1 MACASV
7 PRIHSVRAHERALI
21 SSSCLHPATVSRR
34 SDNVDGLRQARSSM
48 RSSAHDANKW
58 RHSATLELR
67 VSISPSTLSL
77 LLDTVVG
84 WRSGARRLARP
95 SAERIRRTTGPDD
108 RLCHRRAAIGRAV
121 LGGSSVGAR
130 VREWRG
136 ARSTCCH
143 AFVPPIHRTSLTQRQ
158 RASRLRRWRCVSRAR
173 CMSSWLICVTKS

>member
-1 MACASV
+1 MAYASV
-7 PRIHSVRAHERALI
+7 PRIHSVTAHERALI

-34 SDNVDGLRQARSSM
+34 SDTVDGLRQVRSSM

-58 RHSATLELR
+58 RHSA
-67 VSISPSTLSL
+67 I
-77 LLDTVVG
+77 LDTVAG

-130 VREWRG
+130 VREDRG
-136 ARSTCCH
+136 ARSTFGN
-143 AFVPPIHRTSLTQRQ
+143 ANVPTTQVLMQ
-158 RASRLRRWRCVSRAR
+158 RACSSVPCSGPVARADGPKNKDFCR
-173 CMSSWLICVTKS
+173 DPKFIASLAGETPAATAHAL